1 MNIIRTTLEKICL
14 PEKASII
21 SGPFGSNIGKRFFV
35 DNGIPVIR
43 GNNLSTTY
51 DKFYDKGF
59 VYVTKEK
66 ADELNCYAYRD
77 DIIFTAA
84 GTLGQVGIIPR
95 DSKYKEYVISNKQIR
110 ARINSDI
117 VNVYYAYYW
126 LSSPWI
132 QKMLIDNNK
141 GSTVPLLT
149 LNEVREL
156 PIYYP
161 ENVEDQIKIVS
172 ILEAIS
178 KKIET
183 NKKIND
189 NLQQQLQT
197 MYGYL
202 FNCQY
207 VPVSW
212 RKGILSDIASITM
225 GQSPDGASYN
235 ENGEGYLFYQGSTDF
250 GEIFPM
256 ARVYTTQPTRMAYA
270 MDTLLSV
277 RAPVGTMNIAYEQ
290 CCIGRGLAA
299 IHGSQDNN
307 IFVRYLL
314 RNNQWYF
321 DNINNSGTTFG
332 SLTKDNLY
340 GLPIYI
346 PDYSLIQSFEQKA
359 SSYEKIIYNNEKE
372 SRSLISLR
380 DWLLP
385 MLMNGQ
391 ATIDD

>member
-35 DNGIPVIR
+35 DDGIPVIR

-161 ENVEDQIKIVS
+161 ENVEDQIKIVN

-189 NLQQQLQT
+189 NLP
-197 MYGYL
+197 Y
-202 FNCQY
+202 
-207 VPVSW
+207 
-212 RKGILSDIASITM
+212 
-225 GQSPDGASYN
+225 QS
-235 ENGEGYLFYQGSTDF
+235 
-250 GEIFPM
+250 
-256 ARVYTTQPTRMAYA
+256 A
-270 MDTLLSV
+270 MV
-277 RAPVGTMNIAYEQ
+277 A
-290 CCIGRGLAA
+290 
-299 IHGSQDNN
+299 
-307 IFVRYLL
+307 
-314 RNNQWYF
+314 
-321 DNINNSGTTFG
+321 
-332 SLTKDNLY
+332 
-340 GLPIYI
+340 
-346 PDYSLIQSFEQKA
+346 
-359 SSYEKIIYNNEKE
+359 
-372 SRSLISLR
+372 
-380 DWLLP
+380 
-385 MLMNGQ
+385 
-391 ATIDD
+391 